1 MAEQDNFM
9 GQAAELQGT
18 QDPGVYKEP
27 TINPFNA
34 PIPGQS
40 LTDGGPGLSRCVIL
54 RGRGGT
60 GKTTCVNAVRA
71 QYNQE
76 EEAVMATT
84 GKAAAVIG
92 GSTVFNSAN
101 GLSIPIPG
109 QQYKELSAGRRLMHL
124 QDNHVLA

>member
-40 LTDGGPGLSRCVIL
+40 LTDEPGNYPWEHTPTHPEI
-54 RGRGGT
+54 
-60 GKTTCVNAVRA
+60 
-71 QYNQE
+71 E
-76 EEAVMATT
+76 D
-84 GKAAAVIG
+84 AAEHV
-92 GSTVFNSAN
+92 
-101 GLSIPIPG
+101 
-109 QQYKELSAGRRLMHL
+109 YKNL
-124 QDNHVLA
+124 QKKRIQKD